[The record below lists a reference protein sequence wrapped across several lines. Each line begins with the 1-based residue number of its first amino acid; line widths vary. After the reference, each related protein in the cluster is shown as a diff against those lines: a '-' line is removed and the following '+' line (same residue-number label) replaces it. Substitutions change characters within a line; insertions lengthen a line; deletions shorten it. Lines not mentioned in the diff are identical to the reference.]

1 MNFVKRL
8 LYRILSPKNYL
19 KLLHVVFYWMYD
31 LNLLKGKQDFKYHYL
46 IKNVIQPDFV
56 VVDIGANLGYFSKNF
71 ARLTPQG
78 KVISIEP
85 IPLFYEVLTSALKK
99 YKHVTT
105 YNVALGMEEGK
116 TFMVLPTENGMI
128 RTGLPHIAKNDSE
141 LKKYDNQ
148 EVAIVKGSEL
158 LKDLPKIDYI
168 KCDIEGFE
176 GVVFKEIEP
185 IIEKFKPFVQLEISS
200 ENKNDLLQLFA
211 RHGYQQYGISSYQF
225 IKESGSQQEDGDY
238 FFVPSERENDFLNRL

>member
-46 IKNVIQPDFV
+46 IKKVIQPDFV

>member
-1 MNFVKRL
+1 
-8 LYRILSPKNYL
+8 
-19 KLLHVVFYWMYD
+19 MYD

-46 IKNVIQPDFV
+46 IKKVIQPDFV

-116 TFMVLPTENGMI
+116 TVMVLPTENGMI

-225 IKESGSQQEDGDY
+225 IKESGSQQEEGDY

>member
-1 MNFVKRL
+1 MNFAKRL

-31 LNLLKGKQDFKYHYL
+31 LNLLKGKQAFKYHYV
-46 IKNVIQPDFV
+46 IKKVIQPDFV

-71 ARLTPQG
+71 ARLTPHG

-85 IPLFYEVLTSALKK
+85 IPLFYEVLTGFLSKFS
-99 YKHVTT
+99 HVKT

-116 TFMVLPTENGMI
+116 TVMVLPSDNGMI
-128 RTGLPHIAKNDSE
+128 RTGLPHIAKNDAE
-141 LKKYDNQ
+141 LQKYDNQ
-148 EVAIVKGSEL
+148 EVAIVRGSEL
-158 LKDLPKIDYI
+158 LKDLTKLDYI

-185 IIEKFKPFVQLEISS
+185 IIQKFKPFIQLEISI
-200 ENKNDLLQLFA
+200 ENREEILNLFS
-211 RHGYQQYGISSYQF
+211 RNSYQQYGIANYQF
-225 IKESGSQQEDGDY
+225 IKEVGNQREEGDY
-238 FFVPSERENDFLNRL
+238 FFVPNERESEFLTWI

>member
-46 IKNVIQPDFV
+46 IKKVIQPDFV

-105 YNVALGMEEGK
+105 YNVALGMEKGK
-116 TFMVLPTENGMI
+116 TVMVLPTENGMI

-141 LKKYDNQ
+141 LQKYDNQ

>member
-19 KLLHVVFYWMYD
+19 KLLHIVFYWMYD
-31 LNLLKGKQDFKYHYL
+31 LNLLKGKQAFKYHYL
-46 IKNVIQPDFV
+46 VKKVIQTDFV

-85 IPLFYEVLTSALKK
+85 IPLFYEVLTSSLTKFS
-99 YKHVTT
+99 HVKT

-116 TFMVLPTENGMI
+116 TIMVLPTDNGMI
-128 RTGLPHIAKNDSE
+128 RTGLPHIAKNDTE
-141 LKKYDNQ
+141 LQKHDNQ

-158 LKDLPKIDYI
+158 LKDLPKLDYI

-185 IIEKFKPFVQLEISS
+185 IIQKFKPFVQLEINN
-200 ENKNDLLQLFA
+200 ENREELLNLFSRND
-211 RHGYQQYGISSYQF
+211 YQQYGIANYQF
-225 IKESGSQQEDGDY
+225 VKESGNQKEEGDY
-238 FFVPSERENDFLNRL
+238 FFVPNERESEFLNWI

>member
-46 IKNVIQPDFV
+46 IKKVIQPDFV

-116 TFMVLPTENGMI
+116 TVMVLPTENGMI

-225 IKESGSQQEDGDY
+225 IKESGSQQEEGDY

>member
-46 IKNVIQPDFV
+46 IKKVIQPDFV

-85 IPLFYEVLTSALKK
+85 IPLFYEVLTSALKQH
-99 YKHVTT
+99 KHVKT

-116 TFMVLPTENGMI
+116 TVMVLPTENGMI

-141 LKKYDNQ
+141 LQKYDNQ

-200 ENKNDLLQLFA
+200 ENKNDMLQLFA

>member
-46 IKNVIQPDFV
+46 IKKVIQPDFV

-85 IPLFYEVLTSALKK
+85 IPLFYEVLTSALKQ
-99 YKHVTT
+99 YKHVKT

-116 TFMVLPTENGMI
+116 TVMVLPTENGMI

-141 LKKYDNQ
+141 LQKYDNQ

-200 ENKNDLLQLFA
+200 ENKNDMLQLFA

-225 IKESGSQQEDGDY
+225 IKESGSQQEEGDY
-238 FFVPSERENDFLNRL
+238 FFVPSEREKDFLNRL

>member
-1 MNFVKRL
+1 ME
-8 LYRILSPKNYL
+8 
-19 KLLHVVFYWMYD
+19 
-31 LNLLKGKQDFKYHYL
+31 KGKT
-46 IKNVIQPDFV
+46 V
-56 VVDIGANLGYFSKNF
+56 
-71 ARLTPQG
+71 
-78 KVISIEP
+78 
-85 IPLFYEVLTSALKK
+85 
-99 YKHVTT
+99 
-105 YNVALGMEEGK
+105 
-116 TFMVLPTENGMI
+116 MVLPTENGMI

>member
-46 IKNVIQPDFV
+46 IKKVIQPDFV

-85 IPLFYEVLTSALKK
+85 IPLFYEVLTSALEQ
-99 YKHVTT
+99 YKHVKT

-116 TFMVLPTENGMI
+116 TVMVLPTENGMI

-141 LKKYDNQ
+141 LQKYDNQ

-200 ENKNDLLQLFA
+200 ENKNEMLQLFA

>member
-46 IKNVIQPDFV
+46 IKKVIQPDFV

-105 YNVALGMEEGK
+105 YNVALGMEKGK
-116 TFMVLPTENGMI
+116 TVMVLPTENGMI

>member
-46 IKNVIQPDFV
+46 IKKVIQPDFV

-105 YNVALGMEEGK
+105 YNVALGMEKGK
-116 TFMVLPTENGMI
+116 TVMVLPTENGMI
-128 RTGLPHIAKNDSE
+128 RTGLPHIAKNNSE
-141 LKKYDNQ
+141 LQKYDNQ

>member
-225 IKESGSQQEDGDY
+225 IKESGSQQEEGDY

>member
-46 IKNVIQPDFV
+46 IKKVIQPDFV

-116 TFMVLPTENGMI
+116 TVMVLPTENGMI

-141 LKKYDNQ
+141 LQKYDNQ

>member
-116 TFMVLPTENGMI
+116 TFMVLPTENCMI

-185 IIEKFKPFVQLEISS
+185 ILEKFKPFVQLEISS
-200 ENKNDLLQLFA
+200 ENNYDK
-211 RHGYQQYGISSYQF
+211 
-225 IKESGSQQEDGDY
+225 
-238 FFVPSERENDFLNRL
+238 

>member
-46 IKNVIQPDFV
+46 IKKVIQPDFV

-116 TFMVLPTENGMI
+116 TVMVLPTENGMI

-141 LKKYDNQ
+141 LQKYDNQ

-200 ENKNDLLQLFA
+200 ENKNDMLQLFA

-225 IKESGSQQEDGDY
+225 IKESGSQQEEGDY